1 MINGKITEHG
11 TGKTYQPGVCFTE
24 QRQIS
29 ISGGRAFDKE
39 VWGVSN
45 PGVSLCSASQ
55 RDDRKDGYPGS
66 FRGVYCK
73 NTFQSDHQDKKVCEV
88 QRALHQQSSPI
99 SAGRFFSQERSWP
112 KNRGKLKYHF
122 PTIACGSKSFLR
134 CIVFS
139 SRPISKISIL
149 NIPVMN

>member
-11 TGKTYQPGVCFTE
+11 AGKTYQSGVCFTE

-29 ISGGRAFDKE
+29 ISGGRASDKK

-55 RDDRKDGYPGS
+55 RDERKNGYTRS
-66 FRGVYCK
+66 LRGVYCK
-73 NTFQSDHQDKKVCEV
+73 NTFQSDRQDKKVCEV
-88 QRALHQQSSPI
+88 QRDLHQQSSQI

-122 PTIACGSKSFLR
+122 PTIVCGSKSFLR
-134 CIVFS
+134 CIVFCC
-139 SRPISKISIL
+139 RPIFKISIL
-149 NIPVMN
+149 NIPVVN

>member
-1 MINGKITEHG
+1 MINGKITEDG
-11 TGKTYQPGVCFTE
+11 AGKTYQPGLCFTE

-39 VWGVSN
+39 IWSVSN

-66 FRGVYCK
+66 CRRVYCK
-73 NTFQSDHQDKKVCEV
+73 NTFQSDHQDKKVCKV
-88 QRALHQQSSPI
+88 QRDLYQQSSQI
-99 SAGRFFSQERSWP
+99 SAGRFFSKERSWP
-112 KNRGKLKYHF
+112 KNRSRLKYHF
-122 PTIACGSKSFLR
+122 PTIACGSKSFLK